1 MRTVNLHFLLLS
13 ILLVISCCCLL
24 NVILCDECPTSITR
38 DFLIGKNFTT
48 TMNGFKYSTNPSNF
62 NQMHMFF
69 SEQYA
74 HVQVVDFNYEGNT
87 RDLVIEFSVSYT
99 IFDESIRLGSA
110 SLTPCYEYFG
120 KLFEQS
126 ERYPTTF
133 CDEFVEKKDWFVTE
147 DMQHKFYVKFSET
160 KTLSRFKLGNFEM
173 MIETIEGPLCN
184 GSQSLVIGEFE
195 IFSNYSLINSNVKSC
210 VNSNDK
216 CNLCNDQKLKNIL
229 FGKLNRNSA
238 CTEFSVSNAQNFTV
252 NGQSPSPFNPK
263 KDDSS
268 DIGIIVGATIGG
280 LFVIICF
287 SASIIGLL
295 YMFYQEEMSLISTIH
310 TKSEITIQHLA
321 LQIEEPLKLAR
332 NDGIIVFK
340 SKYIGTDVNL
350 NGHYVVKI
358 INNGDYD
365 HDYHD
370 SNNVG
375 GDDDGGEENA
385 NDLSIYNYGE
395 IEHNMKAKQMHN
407 ANILTYEI
415 TEKNGNEAIII
426 SKYRGIN
433 LSNYRNLKTKLYLG
447 NLLQILIKTS
457 HGLKSLHDNNLIH
470 CDIKPDNLFLQET
483 IITKKED
490 NILHIETIIGD
501 LGSVREN
508 ACPIPSDRI
517 GVTVTK

>member
-1 MRTVNLHFLLLS
+1 
-13 ILLVISCCCLL
+13 
-24 NVILCDECPTSITR
+24 
-38 DFLIGKNFTT
+38 
-48 TMNGFKYSTNPSNF
+48 
-62 NQMHMFF
+62 MHMFF

-120 KLFEQS
+120 KFSSTDESNRAMACSKWQKFFRTAGTSQNAYQTQLTNNCTQLTLKNSFIELEFEQS

-287 SASIIGLL
+287 SVSIIGLL
-295 YMFYQEEMSLISTIH
+295 YMFYRKKQYT
-310 TKSEITIQHLA
+310 T
-321 LQIEEPLKLAR
+321 
-332 NDGIIVFK
+332 
-340 SKYIGTDVNL
+340 L
-350 NGHYVVKI
+350 N
-358 INNGDYD
+358 
-365 HDYHD
+365 
-370 SNNVG
+370 
-375 GDDDGGEENA
+375 
-385 NDLSIYNYGE
+385 
-395 IEHNMKAKQMHN
+395 
-407 ANILTYEI
+407 
-415 TEKNGNEAIII
+415 
-426 SKYRGIN
+426 
-433 LSNYRNLKTKLYLG
+433 
-447 NLLQILIKTS
+447 
-457 HGLKSLHDNNLIH
+457 
-470 CDIKPDNLFLQET
+470 
-483 IITKKED
+483 
-490 NILHIETIIGD
+490 
-501 LGSVREN
+501 
-508 ACPIPSDRI
+508 
-517 GVTVTK
+517 